1 MFNFSEDDF
10 VPGFRM
16 KDPKDEVPGF
26 RMVPDS
32 PSQQNLADTWAAAYR
47 RALTPESWLAPGAA
61 PNQGTNLAF
70 RFGGGLTGAA
80 ADPTSPPPSSPP
92 PYFDPAA
99 AGDLACQGV
108 CSQGG
113 DRGMTG
119 AYQVEGRILCYKCA
133 LKRLGFENEPST
145 DLPNI
150 LRPYSLRPR

>member
-10 VPGFRM
+10 VPGFRF

-32 PSQQNLADTWAAAYR
+32 PTQQNLADIWASAYR
-47 RALTPESWLAPGAA
+47 RNFAPESWLTPGTNS
-61 PNQGTNLAF
+61 NQATNLAF
-70 RFGGGLTGAA
+70 RFGGGLSGNG
-80 ADPTSPPPSSPP
+80 ADPTWPPPLSSPP
-92 PYFDPAA
+92 YFEPAA
-99 AGDLACQGV
+99 AGDLACQGA

-133 LKRLGFENEPST
+133 LKRLGFENEPSS
-145 DLPNI
+145 DLPHI
-150 LRPYSLRPR
+150 LRPYSLKPR